1 MSTNYEDV
9 RNLSFEE
16 NKRYRIDFFGGI
28 KAANVKPKS
37 EDNKTS
43 GIPNVCFLV
52 TELESGRSEVVEMG
66 LGTCKSVSIG
76 DEYVGKK
83 LVHEDSEPIH
93 CLTIDT
99 GVANSNRVCLM
110 IWSTWRNL

>member
-1 MSTNYEDV
+1 MSMNYEGV

-52 TELESGRSEVVEMG
+52 TELESGRSEVVEMDWVH
-66 LGTCKSVSIG
+66 LTPFLFETNMSVKNWFMKI
-76 DEYVGKK
+76 
-83 LVHEDSEPIH
+83 
-93 CLTIDT
+93 
-99 GVANSNRVCLM
+99 ANRYTV
-110 IWSTWRNL
+110 